1 MSWARLSRTLRDL
14 GGFCDCEIA
23 MNDGARRSRENVAEE
38 PEDDEED

>member
-1 MSWARLSRTLRDL
+1 VSWARLSRTLRGL

-23 MNDGARRSRENVAEE
+23 LNVADE